1 MEKLDV
7 KVGDT
12 VIFRDEYGSSIT
24 KVAKITPTGII
35 RVEANKY
42 LQFNPNGR
50 ERGGDTWNQHTISIP
65 TDEEIKAIKDRAI
78 IKTVVNYM
86 HKVND
91 ITIDQAKAIWNI
103 LHSKGEE

>member
-12 VIFRDEYGSSIT
+12 VIFSDKYGSSIT

-35 RVEANKY
+35 RVEANKH
-42 LQFNPNGR
+42 LQFNPNGS
-50 ERGGDTWNQHTISIP
+50 ERGGDTWHQHTISIP

-103 LHSKGEE
+103 LHSKGEK

>member
-1 MEKLDV
+1 MKRLDV

-12 VIFRDEYGSSIT
+12 VILHDKYGNCIT
-24 KVAKITPTGII
+24 KIIKITPTGII
-35 RVEANKY
+35 RVVANKY
-42 LQFNPNGR
+42 LQFHPDGS

-103 LHSKGEE
+103 LHSKGEN